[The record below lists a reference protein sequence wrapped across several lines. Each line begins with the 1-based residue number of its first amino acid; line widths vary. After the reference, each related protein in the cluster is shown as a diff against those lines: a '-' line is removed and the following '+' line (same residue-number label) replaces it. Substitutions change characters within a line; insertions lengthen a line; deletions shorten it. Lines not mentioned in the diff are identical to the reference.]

1 MIKGIMEVWDKYDG
15 FFAVLAVIAF
25 IIGFGGVA
33 FGLWCLQAWL
43 VMLLWNWVA
52 VSLFGAPVLTFWLS
66 FGLVWLFH
74 LLTKGLV
81 KITVGS

>member
-1 MIKGIMEVWDKYDG
+1 MFEKIVEVWNEYDG
-15 FFAVLAVIAF
+15 FLAVLAVIGF
-25 IIGFGGVA
+25 IVGFLGVA

-52 VSLFGAPVLTFWLS
+52 VSLFNLPVLTFWLS

-81 KITVGS
+81 KITVGK